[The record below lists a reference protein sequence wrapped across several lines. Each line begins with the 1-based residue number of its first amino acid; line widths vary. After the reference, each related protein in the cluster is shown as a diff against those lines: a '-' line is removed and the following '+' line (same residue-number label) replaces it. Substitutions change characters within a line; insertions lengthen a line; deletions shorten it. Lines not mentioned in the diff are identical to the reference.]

1 MKSALNGHLWQHYI
15 TKWLST
21 IPRDLAS
28 YSILKI
34 NTPGMGLSVQR
45 EYKKDKF
52 EKNDRRTA
60 VTCYLTARKVYTQ
73 LKYQNLMESVASKP
87 TYLW

>member
-1 MKSALNGHLWQHYI
+1 M
-15 TKWLST
+15 
-21 IPRDLAS
+21 D
-28 YSILKI
+28 
-34 NTPGMGLSVQR
+34 LSVQR

-87 TYLW
+87 TYL